1 SSRTPSEEL
10 PEMMELPAHPWF
22 VGCQFHPEF
31 TSTPR
36 SGHPLFKSFVAAALK
51 NRLRAKRSS
60 PGGSLSV
67 VAA

>member
-1 SSRTPSEEL
+1 MVEIAT
-10 PEMMELPAHPWF
+10 HPWF
-22 VGCQFHPEF
+22 FACQFHPEF

-51 NRLRAKRSS
+51 QRVRAKRSS